1 MEGLPVGPVPV
12 KVQTGGVDVDVE
24 VLRHGVDDAREGLRE
39 LGVLV
44 LEVLRPVDH
53 AAALGCEFVRLHVL
67 GEAREQREVVLA
79 AVKLGE
85 VDGLALED

>member
-1 MEGLPVGPVPV
+1 MRA
-12 KVQTGGVDVDVE
+12 KVCENSGF
-24 VLRHGVDDAREGLRE
+24 L
-39 LGVLV
+39 